1 MEDKKFIVDL
11 LNTHTTSLVS
21 FVNQQSPE
29 KFIESL
35 NGKWTVG
42 QNLDHLIRSLS
53 PVNQALLLPSF
64 VLRMMFGKP
73 NRSGRNYQELVD
85 RYHQKLSA
93 GGRASGRFIPPAVL
107 WEQKESKVT
116 DFNLQKD
123 KMIKRLGSWN
133 EEQLD
138 QYLLPHPLL
147 GKITIR
153 EMLFFSAY
161 HIQHHLHLLS
171 ERERGTD

>member
-11 LNTHTTSLVS
+11 LNTHATSWVQ

-29 KFIESL
+29 KFIESI
-35 NGKWTVG
+35 NGKWSVG

-73 NRSGRNYQELVD
+73 NRSGRKYQELVD

-93 GGRASGRFIPPAVL
+93 GGSATGRFIPPAVL
-107 WEQKESKVT
+107 WGQKESKVA

-123 KMIKRLGSWN
+123 RMIKRLESWS

-161 HIQHHLHLLS
+161 HIQHHLRLLE
-171 ERERGTD
+171 ERKRSRD

>member
-1 MEDKKFIVDL
+1 MENKTFIVNL
-11 LNTHTTSLVS
+11 LNTHADLMVR
-21 FVNQQSPE
+21 FVNQQSQ
-29 KFIESL
+29 ESFTKSD
-35 NGKWTVG
+35 NGKWSIG

-64 VLRMMFGKP
+64 VLRIMFGKP
-73 NRSGRNYQELVD
+73 NRTGRSYQGLVD

-93 GGRASGRFIPPAVL
+93 GGTATGRFIPPAVS
-107 WEQKESKVT
+107 WEQKASKVA

-123 KMIKRLGSWN
+123 RMIKRLESWS
-133 EEQLD
+133 EDQLD

-147 GKITIR
+147 GKITVR

-161 HIQHHLHLLS
+161 HIQHHLHLLE
-171 ERERGTD
+171 EREISHH